1 MKINL
6 NSPVEVWKINA
17 PETGC
22 PSCELTLFNLSGNQ
36 VVSVEAALI
45 FMEAD
50 GKEVTRTV
58 HRAHGLTGAPK
69 RTFTMSIPVSEPVAF
84 TDCEAVIEKVWY
96 DNSSVWRR
104 GKEPLTEYKPNNL
117 HRSTALSELREVAG
131 EMAAGYPEMQ
141 GDLWL
146 CVCGR
151 PNPVSNPV
159 CVRCGRN
166 SSEVFAHF
174 TKGAVDSAIAARD
187 RAVDDQNRAAVSQT
201 TEMQAEREK
210 TVTKNRRT
218 RRAAVFA
225 VLAIAVILLGGYGIM
240 FHLLPHMKYTEA
252 QKLLES
258 GDYTAA
264 AAGFAEISTYRDAA
278 SMVQESNYRGAASLI
293 TSTDLSSPVTLEDVE
308 KARALVATLE
318 DEARAEELTQE
329 CDYQEAC
336 IRLAA
341 NELDEAEALFTALGD
356 YQDSGNMLT
365 EITYRRLTALLDTTD
380 DYEAVRDQLAAL
392 DGYKDSETLIKKAW
406 YLEAQDALNRD
417 DPVSALTCLA
427 EIPDYADGAE
437 ALTQQAHYAYGKQ
450 LQAAGETATAAEQF
464 YEAGDYLDA
473 AEQASESYYA
483 PAVTALE
490 NGKYREAA
498 RLLQNIRDYSD
509 ADDLWKQATY
519 QQALAEMNALSFDD
533 AAELLR
539 QLPEDYEDV
548 ATLLKDCVYR
558 PAQIAYSS
566 GDYEA
571 AIAGF
576 TAVSD
581 YSEAQDMIK
590 LCNYDWAAKKAQDG
604 DYDGAVA
611 MYESLGDYKDSAEKI
626 NEVRSLKA
634 QALAANG
641 TLEDLQSA
649 AAIYAELGDAQG
661 LSDARYQ
668 QAMLM
673 YDAKQYDSARIIFEA
688 LGEYGDSAE
697 RVQACDYA
705 IALGKADEGKLDEA
719 AELLQTLAGYSDA
732 DAQLKAVRYQ
742 QGEKAVEA
750 GQPLEAAAYFAAAGD
765 YRDAADQLAAQYDV
779 YYGPIAEAAQVQY
792 DNQEYAACADAL
804 MTVDM
809 SQLPEKYAEL
819 GNIFRESCYQAAE
832 AYYAAGNVYAAYP
845 YYQCISDE
853 RRVKERLK
861 ESCYLLLGTWTDQSN
876 NVYTFNLDGT
886 CTLAGAE
893 LYFAVDGMTL
903 RTGTSPDALTST
915 HRLTGISSTSA
926 WLSDER
932 TETNQRIHLTKV
944 N

>member
-1 MKINL
+1 MKIDL
-6 NSPVEVWKINA
+6 NSPIEVWKINV

-45 FMEAD
+45 FSDAD

-69 RTFTMSIPVSEPVAF
+69 RTFTMSIPVSEPVTF

-104 GKEPLTEYKPNNL
+104 GKEALTEYTPNNL

-141 GDLWL
+141 GNLWL

-166 SSEVFAHF
+166 SSNVFAHF
-174 TKGAVDSAIAARD
+174 TKEAVDQAIAARD
-187 RAVDDQNRAAVSQT
+187 QALDDHNRAAVSQT

-210 TVTKNRRT
+210 TVTQKRRT
-218 RRAAVFA
+218 RRAVVFT
-225 VLAIAVILLGGYGIM
+225 VLAIAVILAGGYGIM

-264 AAGFAEISTYRDAA
+264 AAGFAEISTYQDAA
-278 SMVQESNYRGAASLI
+278 SMVQESNYRGAAALI
-293 TSTDLSSPVTLEDVE
+293 TSTDLSSPVTLEDIE
-308 KARALVATLE
+308 KARALIDTLE
-318 DEARAEELTQE
+318 DETRAEALTQE

-336 IRLAA
+336 IRLSA
-341 NELDEAEALFTALGD
+341 NELDEAEAIFTALGD
-356 YQDSGNMLT
+356 YQDSKNMLT

-380 DYEAVRDQLAAL
+380 DYESVRDQLAAL
-392 DGYKDSETLIKKAW
+392 DGYKDSETLMKKAW
-406 YLEAQDALNRD
+406 YLEAQDALDRD

-427 EIPDYADGAE
+427 EIPDYTGAAE
-437 ALTQQAHYAYGKQ
+437 LTQQAHYAYGKQ

-509 ADDLWKQATY
+509 ADDLWKQAIY

-533 AAELLR
+533 ATELLK

-566 GDYEA
+566 GDYET

-590 LCNYDWAAKKAQDG
+590 LCYYDWAAKKAQDG
-604 DYDGAVA
+604 DYDGAVDL
-611 MYESLGDYKDSAEKI
+611 YESLGDYKDSAEKI
-626 NEVRSLKA
+626 SKVRSEKA

-649 AAIYAELGDAQG
+649 AAIYAELGDEQG
-661 LSDARYQ
+661 LTAARYQ
-668 QAMLM
+668 QAILM

-688 LGEYGDSAE
+688 LGTYEDSAE

-705 IALGKADEGKLDEA
+705 IALGKVDEGKLDEA
-719 AELLQTLAGYSDA
+719 AEMLQSLSGYSDA

-742 QGEKAVEA
+742 QGEKAAAA
-750 GQPLEAAAYFAAAGD
+750 GQPLEAAAYFDAAGD
-765 YRDAADQLAAQYDV
+765 YQDAADQLAAQYDV
-779 YYGPIAEAAQVQY
+779 YYAPIAESAQTLY
-792 DNQEYAACADAL
+792 DNQEYAACADTL
-804 MTVDM
+804 MAVDM
-809 SQLPEKYAEL
+809 DQLPEKYAEL
-819 GNIFRESCYQAAE
+819 RNIFRESCYQAAE
-832 AYYAAGNVYAAYP
+832 AYYASGNVYAAYP

-893 LYFAVDGMTL
+893 MYFAVDGMML
-903 RTGTSPDALTST
+903 RTGNSPETLTST

-926 WLSDER
+926 WLNDER
-932 TETNQRIHLTKV
+932 SETNQRIHLTKV